1 MKNNLLHYKG
11 YYGSV
16 EYSAE
21 DHVFFGK
28 IEYINDLVTFEATDV
43 DGLHQAFQDAVD
55 QYLARCEQL
64 QRAPQKTFK
73 GRFNVRI
80 APELHK
86 QASLVAAQHHISLNK
101 LVEQAISHEVARYDH
116 SS

>member
-1 MKNNLLHYKG
+1 MSNMLQYHD

-21 DHVFFGK
+21 DQVFFGK

-43 DGLHQAFQDAVD
+43 KGLQHAFHEAVD
-55 QYLARCEQL
+55 HYLAQCQEL
-64 QRAPQKTFK
+64 QRVPQKTFK

-86 QASLVAAQHHISLNK
+86 QASLIASQHHVSLNK
-101 LVEQAISHEVARYDH
+101 LVEQAISHEVARYSH